1 MLTDGTTISNLSGP
15 SSFCARKASFS
26 QEMKTSPMP
35 RSTNVVVEPR
45 APESSTGTLA
55 KTALT
60 KSRALSSL
68 PVFCNW

>member
-1 MLTDGTTISNLSGP
+1 MLTEGTMISNLSGP

-26 QEMKTSPMP
+26 QEMNTSPMP
-35 RSTNVVVEPR
+35 RSTKVVVEPR

-55 KTALT
+55 KMART

-68 PVFCNW
+68 PVLRSW